1 MSAMPVAP
9 FLSEF
14 GGAAPARRDAPF
26 APFGSEAGAAGKS
39 ARAGSM
45 VDRVEAARAS
55 GFASGEAA
63 ATAALE
69 ATVAGLGEQHA
80 LELAAAREAWVR
92 GEADNLAHQ
101 LAAGLRD
108 LETRIADAT
117 ARVLAP
123 LLRAEVVRQ
132 AITDLNSELARLL
145 ANAADVSLS
154 ISGPEDLLQALR
166 VQLADQLAGKTV
178 SVDYRQSEEP
188 DVRIVAG
195 QTVLETRLGVWAA
208 KIGEAFALRAR
219 KPRPRSSSSSAAA
232 PAVKREATTVAC
244 GRSPMPTS

>member
-14 GGAAPARRDAPF
+14 GSAAPARRDAPF
-26 APFGSEAGAAGKS
+26 VPFGSRGRSCGQLR
-39 ARAGSM
+39 ARAETEA
-45 VDRVEAARAS
+45 DRIEAARAS

-63 ATAALE
+63 AKAVLE
-69 ATVAGLGEQHA
+69 ATVAGLGEEHA
-80 LELAAAREAWVR
+80 RELAAAREAWVR
-92 GEADNLAHQ
+92 GEADKLAHQ
-101 LAAGLRD
+101 LAAGLKD

-123 LLRAEVVRQ
+123 LLQAEVARQ
-132 AITDLNSELARLL
+132 AIADLNSELARLL

-154 ISGPEDLLQALR
+154 ISGPEDLLEALR
-166 VQLADQLAGKTV
+166 VRLADQLAGKTV

-208 KIGEAFALRAR
+208 KI
-219 KPRPRSSSSSAAA
+219 
-232 PAVKREATTVAC
+232 REALA
-244 GRSPMPTS
+244 